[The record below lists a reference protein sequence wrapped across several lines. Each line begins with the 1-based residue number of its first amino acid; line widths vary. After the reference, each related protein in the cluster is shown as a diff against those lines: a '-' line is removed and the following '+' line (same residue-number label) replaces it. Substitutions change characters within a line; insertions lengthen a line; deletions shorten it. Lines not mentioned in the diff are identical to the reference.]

1 MHLRSRT
8 SDKGCLSGV
17 GGGALLAR
25 MCRRTRIS
33 SVLLHSHLIS
43 GARSRIE
50 MNDAKGLPLQ
60 HHWRLGRAGVLSSTS
75 HPLNLIQDLLV

>member
-1 MHLRSRT
+1 MFIEGR
-8 SDKGCLSGV
+8 G